1 MQDSD
6 LRMVYART
14 EGEGDVF
21 PKFRVRGLDL
31 FYGNF
36 RALKAVDMD
45 ISAREITA
53 LIGPSGC
60 GKSTFLKT
68 LNRMNDLVAGCRISG
83 EVLLDGADIYKS
95 TDVNLLRKRVVP
107 PACTT
112 TSHTGQ
118 RPTASERNPRWTKS
132 SKNPC
137 AEPQSGTRSRTGSK
151 RVRSVFRAG
160 NNRGCA

>member
-45 ISAREITA
+45 ISAREITDPRGA
-53 LIGPSGC
+53 ASPPSSRR
-60 GKSTFLKT
+60 ST
-68 LNRMNDLVAGCRISG
+68 A
-83 EVLLDGADIYKS
+83 
-95 TDVNLLRKRVVP
+95 
-107 PACTT
+107 
-112 TSHTGQ
+112 
-118 RPTASERNPRWTKS
+118 
-132 SKNPC
+132 
-137 AEPQSGTRSRTGSK
+137 
-151 RVRSVFRAG
+151 
-160 NNRGCA
+160 